1 MRQEKTKYLSLLGSL
16 IGAALGIIGTSINHA
31 LKNRDFKKILQAI
44 ESQSNKEHAVFNE
57 VEHHSEGTLS
67 DSDVIDKISARVI
80 AQIDERQKPQE
91 AEIIQRIEESER
103 SLQHQIKVNALF
115 TVTATYILIAV
126 TIPLIMR
133 LCGD

>member
-31 LKNRDFKKILQAI
+31 LKNRDFKKILAAI
-44 ESQSNKEHAVFNE
+44 ESKNHKEQSAFNE
-57 VEHHSEGTLS
+57 VEHRPNEPSN
-67 DSDVIDKISARVI
+67 DSDIVEKVSSRVI
-80 AQIDERQKPQE
+80 AQVNEREKPRE
-91 AEIIQRIEESER
+91 AEIFQRIGESES
-103 SLQHQIKVNALF
+103 SLQYRMKVNAIC

-126 TIPLIMR
+126 TLPLIMR